1 MRDCVLRRV
10 DDRHGTHRWRYILQA
25 ERRQVQHVAVHDRG
39 ARGIMR
45 RHATGAG
52 GLQAHGSFFDARM
65 RHVPRKGL
73 LRVPCHRMQML
84 VRRFVLQVPMVV
96 TTRPQLQHILASA
109 LQDHCQDGA
118 IRIPRYEAD
127 LVLA

>member
-1 MRDCVLRRV
+1 M
-10 DDRHGTHRWRYILQA
+10 QA
-25 ERRQVQHVAVHDRG
+25 KWRQVEQMAVHDRG

-52 GLQAHGSFFDARM
+52 CLQAHGSSFDARM
-65 RHVPRKGL
+65 RHVPCKGL
-73 LRVPCHRMQML
+73 LRVPGHRMQML

-96 TTRPQLQHILASA
+96 TTRPQLQHMLASA
-109 LQDHCQDGA
+109 LQEHCQDGA